1 MSSSEIGAIFDWDGV
16 IIDSSA
22 AHEQSWDLLAVE
34 EKRVL
39 PPGHFKAGFGRKNQF
54 IIPQILK
61 WADDPAEIAR
71 LGARKEELY
80 REILKTTGISA
91 LPGVRELL
99 EGLRAVGV
107 PCVVGS
113 STPRVNIDHV
123 MTLAKLHGLFADIVS
138 AEDVSHG
145 KPDPE
150 VFLKAAAKIN
160 RVPAKCVV
168 FEDAFVGLEAARA
181 GGFKCIGVGTTNSV
195 GSLQGRCDLAVFRL
209 DKISAADVAALVVPR
224 NPCPCCGYLM
234 FNEPPG
240 SFAIC
245 DICYWEDDIVQLA
258 FPDWEGGANTPSL
271 IQAQGNYCKFGV
283 YDLKMLSRV
292 RSANNGDLR
301 DPSWRPIDKTKD
313 RYLHVSKSEDRD
325 LWQTTKGIDGICL
338 YYWRKEYWL
347 CSLKN

>member
-1 MSSSEIGAIFDWDGV
+1 MIHPTAIGAIFDWDGV

-22 AHEQSWDLLAVE
+22 AHEQSWDLLAEE

-61 WADDPAEIAR
+61 WSDDAVEIAR
-71 LGARKEELY
+71 LGRRKEELY

-91 LPGVRELL
+91 LPGVRDLL
-99 EGLRAVGV
+99 EGLRASGV

-123 MTLAKLHGLFADIVS
+123 MTLAKLHGFFADIVS

-160 RVPAKCVV
+160 RAPARCVV

-181 GGFKCIGVGTTNSV
+181 GEFKCIGVATTHPV
-195 GSLQGRCDLAVFRL
+195 ESLLGKCDLAVFRL
-209 DKISAADVAALVVPR
+209 VEISSGQVVA
-224 NPCPCCGYLM
+224 
-234 FNEPPG
+234 
-240 SFAIC
+240 
-245 DICYWEDDIVQLA
+245 LA
-258 FPDWEGGANTPSL
+258 E
-271 IQAQGNYCKFGV
+271 K
-283 YDLKMLSRV
+283 
-292 RSANNGDLR
+292 
-301 DPSWRPIDKTKD
+301 
-313 RYLHVSKSEDRD
+313 
-325 LWQTTKGIDGICL
+325 
-338 YYWRKEYWL
+338 
-347 CSLKN
+347 